1 MTLPLFLLSVAFRA
15 AVLIDAG
22 KLRPCC
28 SIVWELDNDT
38 WPSSSLLESR
48 PAAAATTQPPAAT
61 SSQPSASRSKPFTV
75 KVEPLNLVDAVLDV
89 DKAPIFISLLYHT
102 CDA

>member
-1 MTLPLFLLSVAFRA
+1 M
-15 AVLIDAG
+15 
-22 KLRPCC
+22 
-28 SIVWELDNDT
+28 
-38 WPSSSLLESR
+38 
-48 PAAAATTQPPAAT
+48 
-61 SSQPSASRSKPFTV
+61 SSQPSASRSKPFIV